1 VSSTIKS
8 GHYRHYKGGDYVV
21 IEVAKHS
28 ETLEPMVVY
37 RPLYG
42 EKGLWVRPLGMFY
55 ETVTV
60 QTENGAKEMLR
71 FEYIGDWAGDEL
83 A

>member
-1 VSSTIKS
+1 
-8 GHYRHYKGGDYVV
+8 
-21 IEVAKHS
+21 
-28 ETLEPMVVY
+28 MVVY